1 MHTESI
7 GGRKYFVMSIHDCAV
22 YFPRH
27 KSKVLEKF
35 KRDATNESGRTIGHC
50 KQIMVESTYQGI
62 RRELTIAHTP
72 GQNGVAERM
81 N

>member
-1 MHTESI
+1 MHSDVCGPMHTESI

-35 KRDATNESGRTIGHC
+35 KRDATNESGRTIGTL
-50 KQIMVESTYQGI
+50 QTDNDGEYLSRNTS
-62 RRELTIAHTP
+62 
-72 GQNGVAERM
+72 
-81 N
+81 